1 MNPLPILLP
10 FFAAAA
16 VLMVL
21 MSLVLSEG
29 DPTRSPHTLPDGGL
43 EFSFPERAF
52 WGIYLFLGILGFIAL
67 SGVMASRHGGGG
79 VILTLFCVAFIVLL
93 LWLLP
98 GTIVV
103 NAQGLEQRYWLRK
116 PVTIAWAEVRSIF
129 LNQKRREV
137 TIRSVVGAKIQYS
150 RQFPDLDRLMAELQ
164 AHCPDRMPGATR
176 VIPPPPPPPVVPP
189 PEAPTA

>member
-10 FFAAAA
+10 FFSAAA

-29 DPTRSPHTLPDGGL
+29 DPTRSPRTLPDGGL

-52 WGIYLFLGILGFIAL
+52 WGIYIFLGILGFIAL
-67 SGVMASRHGGGG
+67 SGVMAARHGSAG
-79 VILTLFCVAFIVLL
+79 VVLTLCCVAFIVLL
-93 LWLLP
+93 LWVLP
-98 GTIVV
+98 GTIIV

-129 LNQKRREV
+129 VNEKRREV
-137 TIRSVVGAKIQYS
+137 TIRSLNGSKIQYS
-150 RQFPDLDRLMAELQ
+150 RQFPDRERLMDELQ
-164 AHCPDRMPGATR
+164 AHCPDRMPGAKR
-176 VIPPPPPPPVVPP
+176 VTPPPPPRPVVPP